1 MIKRV
6 AIALW
11 DSSRLECRCEA
22 SIAAAQMPNHQPCGD
37 QDDGQNEED
46 PSAIGHETLSPR
58 RISGDEGGAPA
69 RREIAAGGPF
79 HFALIA

>member
-1 MIKRV
+1 MIRV
-6 AIALW
+6 AIALL
-11 DSSRLECRCEA
+11 DLSRLECRCEA

-46 PSAIGHETLSPR
+46 PGAIGHETLSPR
-58 RISGDEGGAPA
+58 RISGDEGGAPRVA
-69 RREIAAGGPF
+69 RSRLGGPF